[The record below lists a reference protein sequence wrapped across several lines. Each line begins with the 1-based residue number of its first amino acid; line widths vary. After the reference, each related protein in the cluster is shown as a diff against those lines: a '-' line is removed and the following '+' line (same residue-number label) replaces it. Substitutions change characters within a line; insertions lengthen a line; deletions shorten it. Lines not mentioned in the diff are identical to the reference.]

1 MQINICIFVLFFQST
16 LNCEVLHKD
25 LGFELRWTMPT
36 KDKNC
41 QLDYNAES
49 KNCFIILQLVSNTAN
64 DRYLAFGV
72 RTDSDDDKGTY
83 LINWVILVTCIVMYR
98 RMFIC

>member
-1 MQINICIFVLFFQST
+1 
-16 LNCEVLHKD
+16 
-25 LGFELRWTMPT
+25 MPT

-49 KNCFIILQLVSNTAN
+49 KNCLIILQLVSHTAN

-72 RTDSDDDKGTY
+72 RTDSDDDKGYYDGDDEDGDNDDDADDEGDSTT
-83 LINWVILVTCIVMYR
+83 L
-98 RMFIC
+98 